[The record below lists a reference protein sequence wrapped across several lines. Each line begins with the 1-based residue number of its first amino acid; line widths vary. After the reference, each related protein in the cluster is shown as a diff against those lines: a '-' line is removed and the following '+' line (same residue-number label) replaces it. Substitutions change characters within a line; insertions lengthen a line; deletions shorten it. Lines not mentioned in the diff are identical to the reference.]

1 MRGLFRSICV
11 VSLLLLASEFAIAQ
25 TQSPDNTGGGT
36 APNAGAA
43 PSAGGGVFRVGGG
56 VSPPRVIYG
65 PDPEY
70 AEGARR
76 ERFQGTCVLWL
87 VVSPEGLPRDIRV
100 ARVLGHGLD
109 EKAIEAV
116 KRWRFEPAR
125 KDGKPVAVMINVEVA
140 FRLYSNGFEG
150 RIAELEQRA
159 NAGDAKAELELSEAY
174 FQGRD
179 VTNDEK
185 AGYKLLLQAA
195 NQRLPKAQFQ
205 MGEYTAS
212 QGSRPGDYLVAY
224 MWYAL
229 AERNGYKQSKKKMK
243 DLAAKMSPENIAEA
257 QARAQS
263 WPNPPGSASTR

>member
-1 MRGLFRSICV
+1 MRGMFRSICV

-36 APNAGAA
+36 APNAGPAQ
-43 PSAGGGVFRVGGG
+43 SAGGGVFRVGGG

-70 AEGARR
+70 AEGARK
-76 ERFQGTCVLWL
+76 EKFQGTCVLYL

-125 KDGKPVAVMINVEVA
+125 KDGKPVAVAVNVEVA
-140 FRLYSNGFEG
+140 FRLFGGPLEG
-150 RIAELEQRA
+150 RIVQLEQRA
-159 NAGDAKAELELSEAY
+159 NAGDAKAELELSDAY

-179 VTNDEK
+179 VTKDEK
-185 AGYKLLLQAA
+185 EGYRLLLQAA
-195 NQRLPKAQFQ
+195 NQKLPKAQFQ
-205 MGEYTAS
+205 MGEYTAR
-212 QGSRPGDYLVAY
+212 QGSRPGDYVVAY

-243 DLAAKMSPENIAEA
+243 ELAARMSAENIAEA
-257 QARAQS
+257 QGRAQS
-263 WPNPPGSASTR
+263 WPNLPDSASPR